1 MLLSPEGAVVLTHN
15 GQVIQLHLLEIATL
29 SICETLSPKGAVVSR
44 VQLHLLKMTVALIS
58 PMATLQLHLKVTLV
72 SNH

>member
-29 SICETLSPKGAVVSR
+29 SISETLSPKGAVVSR
-44 VQLHLLKMTVALIS
+44 VQLHLLEIVALCVYVMLS
-58 PMATLQLHLKVTLV
+58 PKGAVVFHIRIH
-72 SNH
+72 S